1 MITCL
6 IVDDEPF
13 ALHLLEDHIRQ
24 TGFLTLAHRCNHALD
39 ALAWLRH
46 NRADV
51 IFLDIEMPKLSGM
64 ELSSLLPP
72 EQKIVFTTAYPQYAV
87 ESYEKNAVDYLLK
100 PITFERFLKTA
111 LKINAL
117 FGKADSVPA
126 PIPAAAPVPEAD
138 FMFAKTGRAI
148 VKILFDEITFV
159 EGLKDYVA
167 IHTATPERHVVYKR
181 MKEMEELLPAH
192 FRRVHLS
199 YIVNLR
205 KIRAIE
211 DQQIFIGQKTVPVSE
226 KYKDEF
232 MAAIREHL
240 I

>member
-1 MITCL
+1 MIQCL
-6 IVDDEPF
+6 IVDDEPL
-13 ALHLLEDHIRQ
+13 AVQLLEDHIRQ
-24 TGFLTLAHRCNHALD
+24 TGFLQHAHSTHHALD
-39 ALAWLRH
+39 ALTWLRQ

-51 IFLDIEMPKLSGM
+51 IFLDIEMPKLTGM

-111 LKINAL
+111 LKINHLFEKRDSSPLPTAL
-117 FGKADSVPA
+117 
-126 PIPAAAPVPEAD
+126 AAATAD
-138 FMFAKTGRAI
+138 HQFVYAKTGKAI
-148 VKILFDEITFV
+148 VKIDFEDILFV
-159 EGLKDYVA
+159 EGLKDYVS
-167 IHTATPERHVVYKR
+167 IHTPTERHVVYKR

-205 KIRAIE
+205 RIRVIE
-211 DQQIFIGQKTVPVSE
+211 DAQICMGIKTVPVSE
-226 KYKDEF
+226 KYREDF
-232 MAAIREHL
+232 MGAIREHL